1 MLQNAEAAYY
11 SESRKS
17 PELFAETR
25 DSTVKKR
32 IQLSVPTDPMKQGEL
47 IAAAL
52 VNEDGENVRRMLSE
66 EIMGFN
72 AKFDFSHAEAQLR
85 AVPERGRPEGEGGL
99 RDEGK
104 YTNSEQLLS

>member
-1 MLQNAEAAYY
+1 MQNAEAAYY

-25 DSTVKKR
+25 DSTVKQR

-52 VNEDGENVRRMLSE
+52 VNEDSENVWRILSH
-66 EIMGFN
+66 EITGFN
-72 AKFDFSHAEAQLR
+72 TKSDFSHAEAQLR
-85 AVPERGRPEGEGGL
+85 TVPERGRPEGEGGL
-99 RDEGK
+99 RDEG
-104 YTNSEQLLS
+104 

>member
-52 VNEDGENVRRMLSE
+52 VNEDTSENVRRMLSE

-72 AKFDFSHAEAQLR
+72 AKSDFPHAEAQLR

-104 YTNSEQLLS
+104 CTT